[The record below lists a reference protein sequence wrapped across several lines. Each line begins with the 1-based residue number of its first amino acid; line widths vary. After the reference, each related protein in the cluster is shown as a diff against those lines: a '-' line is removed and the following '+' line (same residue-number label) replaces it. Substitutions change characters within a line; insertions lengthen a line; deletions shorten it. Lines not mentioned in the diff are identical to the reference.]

1 MPVCPKGRLLR
12 VTSAAAMI
20 FAAAS
25 VSARAQSTGL
35 DLRGT
40 DDPPLPQLSAQDQ
53 PTDQGQ
59 IGQIGANSGDNN
71 DNSANTGANGA
82 PGSGNDQGDGSTTGP
97 VDAPPSPGAIGPVIN
112 YGRPKPKRP
121 KLYQLHSLQ
130 KEKVTGFPPLPGL
143 TTYKTAPFNR
153 KYDPPPPQGSYTN
166 NPPPTFAVIQPLPH
180 PPKPKPD
187 VNPFDPLGIDV
198 GSLRLFPYIEA
209 DTGYDS
215 NPNRLADEVV
225 GSTFVHGETGLKV
238 ESQWSQ
244 NSLTANLRGGYWD
257 YFAVPLANRPDVA
270 GTIDGRVDV
279 TRRTKINL
287 ETRFGLTTQQPGS
300 PLLAI
305 PGSVFITNRPSVMT
319 YGQTAGVSQDF
330 NRLNL
335 DLRGSFDRIVFG
347 DAAQSN
353 GTELLLSQDNFNTY
367 GITGRASYELTP
379 GVIPFVELRGDERR
393 YDSFVDVDGFA
404 RNSDGVQGRAGSKFE
419 LTHLLTG
426 EISAGYASR
435 TYDDPR
441 LPLLQAP
448 TLDASLIYTA
458 TPLTTV
464 TLTAA
469 TDLSET
475 TVPFASGAVSRIFN
489 AKVSHALLRDLTL
502 TGTASYQI
510 NRYQGV
516 PITEQLYS
524 VGLGLEY
531 HLTRSVVVLGSF
543 THEQLSSNS
552 VGDAFTDNLFMVG
565 LKLQR

>member
-1 MPVCPKGRLLR
+1 M
-12 VTSAAAMI
+12 
-20 FAAAS
+20 
-25 VSARAQSTGL
+25 
-35 DLRGT
+35 
-40 DDPPLPQLSAQDQ
+40 
-53 PTDQGQ
+53 
-59 IGQIGANSGDNN
+59 
-71 DNSANTGANGA
+71 
-82 PGSGNDQGDGSTTGP
+82 
-97 VDAPPSPGAIGPVIN
+97 
-112 YGRPKPKRP
+112 
-121 KLYQLHSLQ
+121 Q
-130 KEKVTGFPPLPGL
+130 KEKLTGFPPLPGL

-153 KYDPPPPQGSYTN
+153 KNDPPPPQGSYTS

-187 VNPFDPLGIDV
+187 DNPFDPLGIDV
-198 GSLRLFPYIEA
+198 ASLRLFPYIEA

-215 NPNRLADEVV
+215 NPNSLADQVV
-225 GSTFVHGETGLKV
+225 GSTFIHGETGLKV

-300 PLLAI
+300 PQLAI
-305 PGSVFITNRPSVMT
+305 PGSVFITNRPSVMN
-319 YGQTAGVSQDF
+319 YGQTVGVSQDF

-347 DAAQSN
+347 DATQSD
-353 GTELLLSQDNFNTY
+353 GTELLLSQDTYNTY
-367 GITGRASYELTP
+367 GLTGRASYELTP
-379 GVIPFVELRGDERR
+379 GVIPFVEMRGDERR
-393 YDSFVDVDGFA
+393 YDSFLDVDGFA
-404 RNSDGVQGRAGSKFE
+404 RNSDGVAGRAGSKFE

-435 TYDDPR
+435 TYDDRR

-475 TVPFASGAVSRIFN
+475 TVPFASGAVSRIFTG
-489 AKVSHALLRDLTL
+489 KVSHALLRDLTL

-510 NRYQGV
+510 NQYQGA

-531 HLTRSVVVLGSF
+531 HLTRSIVVLGSF
-543 THEQLSSNS
+543 THTQLSSNS

>member
-1 MPVCPKGRLLR
+1 MPVCPKDRLLR

-40 DDPPLPQLSAQDQ
+40 DDPPLPQLSSQDQ
-53 PTDQGQ
+53 PAGQ
-59 IGQIGANSGDNN
+59 DKMAKTARTAATAAITGEA
-71 DNSANTGANGA
+71 GANGA
-82 PGSGNDQGDGSTTGP
+82 PGSANDQGNGSTTGP

-121 KLYQLHSLQ
+121 KLYQLPTLQ
-130 KEKVTGFPPLPGL
+130 KEKQTGFPPLPGL

-153 KYDPPPPQGSYTN
+153 KYDPPPPQGSYTS

-187 VNPFDPLGIDV
+187 DAPFDPLGIDV

-215 NPNRLADEVV
+215 NPNRLADDVV

-238 ESQWSQ
+238 ELQWSQ

-270 GTIDGRVDV
+270 GTVDGRVDV
-279 TRRTKINL
+279 TRTTKINL

-300 PLLAI
+300 PLIAI
-305 PGSVFITNRPSVMT
+305 PGSVFITNRPSVVN
-319 YGQTAGVSQDF
+319 YGQTVGVSQDF

-347 DAAQSN
+347 NATQSD

-379 GVIPFVELRGDERR
+379 GVIPFIELRGDERR
-393 YDSFVDVDGFA
+393 YDNFVDVDGFA
-404 RNSDGVQGRAGSKFE
+404 RNSDGIQGRAGSKFE

-435 TYDDPR
+435 TYVDPR

-464 TLTAA
+464 TLTA
-469 TDLSET
+469 TTYLSET

-510 NRYQGV
+510 NQYEGA

-552 VGDAFTDNLFMVG
+552 VGDEFNDNLFMVG

>member
-1 MPVCPKGRLLR
+1 VPVCPKDRLLR

-25 VSARAQSTGL
+25 VSARAQNL

-40 DDPPLPQLSAQDQ
+40 DDDPPLPQLSAQDQ
-53 PTDQGQ
+53 PAGQDQN
-59 IGQIGANSGDNN
+59 GANNGN
-71 DNSANTGANGA
+71 DASANAGANGA
-82 PGSGNDQGDGSTTGP
+82 QGQGDGSTTGP

-112 YGRPKPKRP
+112 YGWPKPKRP
-121 KLYQLHSLQ
+121 KLYQLPTLQ
-130 KEKVTGFPPLPGL
+130 KEKQTGFPPLPRL

-153 KYDPPPPQGSYTN
+153 KNDPPQGSYTS

-187 VNPFDPLGIDV
+187 DNPFDPLGIDV

-215 NPNRLADEVV
+215 NPNRLAGDVV
-225 GSTFVHGETGLKV
+225 GSTFVHGETGLTAQ
-238 ESQWSQ
+238 SQWSQ
-244 NSLTANLRGGYWD
+244 NNFTANLRGGYWD

-270 GTIDGRVDV
+270 GTVDGRVDV
-279 TRRTKINL
+279 TRTTKINL

-300 PLLAI
+300 PLIAI

-347 DAAQSN
+347 NATQSD
-353 GTELLLSQDNFNTY
+353 GTELLLSQDTFNTY

-379 GVIPFVELRGDERR
+379 GIIPFIELRGDERR

-404 RNSDGVQGRAGSKFE
+404 RNSDGILGRVGSKFE

-435 TYDDPR
+435 TYVDPR

-464 TLTAA
+464 TLTAT

-475 TVPFASGAVSRIFN
+475 TAPFSSGAVSRIFIG
-489 AKVSHALLRDLTL
+489 KVSHALLRDLTL
-502 TGTASYQI
+502 IGTASYQI
-510 NRYQGV
+510 NQYQGV

-524 VGLGLEY
+524 VGAGLEY
-531 HLTRSVVVLGSF
+531 HLTRSIVVLGSF
-543 THEQLSSNS
+543 THEQLSSNNS
-552 VGDAFTDNLFMVG
+552 GDAYEDNLFMVG

>member
-1 MPVCPKGRLLR
+1 M
-12 VTSAAAMI
+12 TSAAAMI

-270 GTIDGRVDV
+270 GTIDDRVDV

>member
-1 MPVCPKGRLLR
+1 MPVCPKDRLLR

-25 VSARAQSTGL
+25 VSARAQDL

-40 DDPPLPQLSAQDQ
+40 DDDPPLPQLSSQDQ
-53 PTDQGQ
+53 PAGQDQN
-59 IGQIGANSGDNN
+59 GANNGDSN

-82 PGSGNDQGDGSTTGP
+82 QGSANDQGNGSTTGP
-97 VDAPPSPGAIGPVIN
+97 VDAPPSPGAIGPLIN

-121 KLYQLHSLQ
+121 KLYQLPTLQ
-130 KEKVTGFPPLPGL
+130 KEKQTGFPPLPGL

-153 KYDPPPPQGSYTN
+153 KNDPPPQGSYTS

-187 VNPFDPLGIDV
+187 DAPFDPLGIDV
-198 GSLRLFPYIEA
+198 GSLRLFPYIES

-215 NPNRLADEVV
+215 NPNRLAGDVV
-225 GSTFVHGETGLKV
+225 GSTFVHGETGLTGQ
-238 ESQWSQ
+238 SQWSQ

-257 YFAVPLANRPDVA
+257 YFAVPLADRPDVA
-270 GTIDGRVDV
+270 GTVDGRIDV
-279 TRRTKINL
+279 TRTTKINL

-300 PLLAI
+300 PLIAI

-347 DAAQSN
+347 NATQSD
-353 GTELLLSQDNFNTY
+353 GTELLLSQDTFNTY

-379 GVIPFVELRGDERR
+379 GIIPFIELRGDERR

-404 RNSDGVQGRAGSKFE
+404 RNSDGIQGRAGSKFE

-435 TYDDPR
+435 TYVDPR

-464 TLTAA
+464 TLTAT

-475 TVPFASGAVSRIFN
+475 TAPFASGAVSRIFIG
-489 AKVSHALLRDLTL
+489 KVSHALLRDLTL

-510 NRYQGV
+510 NQYEGA

-543 THEQLSSNS
+543 THAQLSSNS
-552 VGDAFTDNLFMVG
+552 SGDAYEDNLFMVG

>member
-1 MPVCPKGRLLR
+1 M
-12 VTSAAAMI
+12 
-20 FAAAS
+20 
-25 VSARAQSTGL
+25 SARAQSTGL

-53 PTDQGQ
+53 SQD
-59 IGQIGANSGDNN
+59 S
-71 DNSANTGANGA
+71 DNSANSSTNDASGA
-82 PGSGNDQGDGSTTGP
+82 SNDQNNNSSTAP
-97 VDAPPSPGAIGPVIN
+97 VDAPPSPGTIGPVTN
-112 YGRPKPKRP
+112 YGRAKPKRP
-121 KLYQLHSLQ
+121 KLYQLPSLSRE
-130 KEKVTGFPPLPGL
+130 KEAGFPALPGL

-153 KYDPPPPQGSYTN
+153 KNDPQTPPPGSYTS
-166 NPPPTFAVIQPLPH
+166 NPPPTFSVIQPLPH

-187 VNPFDPLGIDV
+187 DNPFDPLGIDV
-198 GSLRLFPYIEA
+198 GSLRLFPYVEG

-215 NPNRLADEVV
+215 NPNRLANDVV

-244 NSLTANLRGGYWD
+244 HSFTANLRGGYWD
-257 YFAVPLANRPDVA
+257 YFSVPLANRPDVA
-270 GTIDGRVDV
+270 GTMDGRIDV
-279 TRRTKINL
+279 TKTTKINL

-300 PLLAI
+300 PQLAI
-305 PGSVFITNRPSVMT
+305 PGSVFITNRPLVTT
-319 YGQTAGVSQDF
+319 YGGTAGVSQDF

-347 DAAQSN
+347 DATQSN
-353 GTELLLSQDNFNTY
+353 NTELLLSQDNFNTY
-367 GITGRASYELTP
+367 GLTGRASYELTP
-379 GVIPFVELRGDERR
+379 GIIPFIELRGDERR
-393 YDSFVDVDGFA
+393 YDSFVDVDGFM
-404 RNSDGVQGRAGSKFE
+404 RNSDGIEGRAGSKFE

-448 TLDASLIYTA
+448 TIDASLIYTA

-475 TVPFASGAVSRIFN
+475 TVPLASGAVSRIFTG
-489 AKVSHALLRDLTL
+489 KVSHALLRDLTL

-510 NRYQGV
+510 NQYQGV

-524 VGLGLEY
+524 FGAGLEY
-531 HLTRSVVVLGSF
+531 HLTRSIVVTGSF
-543 THEQLSSNS
+543 THERLSSNS
-552 VGDAFTDNLFMVG
+552 IGDEFNDNLFMVG